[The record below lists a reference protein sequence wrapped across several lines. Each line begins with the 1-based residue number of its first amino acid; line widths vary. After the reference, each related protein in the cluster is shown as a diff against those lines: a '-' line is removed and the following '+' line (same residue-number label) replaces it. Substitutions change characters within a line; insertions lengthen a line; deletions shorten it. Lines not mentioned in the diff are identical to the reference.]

1 MKSTSAPRAALAFL
15 FGVVLLDVIGM
26 SMLFPVAAYIV
37 RAYNSDA
44 LTVTLLSVIY
54 AAGQFI
60 ATPILGSLS
69 DRYGRRPVLLLS
81 LLGSAGGYVLFGLG
95 GALWILFVSRLIDGL
110 TGGNISTAAAY
121 IADVTPRED
130 RAGSFAL
137 LGVAFGLGFILGP
150 AIGGALSQYGL
161 AAPAWLAAV
170 LTLLNVAFGFF
181 MLPESLPAERRT
193 RGPLRLAELNPLAPF
208 GGLLGRPGLRGL
220 FAAHCLFNFVIMGY
234 NTIVSVFLIERFGA
248 SPGAMAALLATV
260 GGANLFVQAVLVRRL
275 VARFGERRMVAASL
289 LFQAAGMA
297 ALALVPAF
305 WLVYPI
311 SALASAG
318 AGPLRPAL
326 SALLANAADANEQGR
341 LNGVSAALTS
351 LMSVLGPLWA
361 GASYDAFAPVAPF
374 WAGAALLLLA
384 LVPLLGWR
392 ASVRPAEA

>member
-95 GALWILFVSRLIDGL
+95 GALWILFLSRLIDGL

-121 IADVTPRED
+121 IADVAPRED

-361 GASYDAFAPVAPF
+361 GASYDALAPVAPF

>member
-361 GASYDAFAPVAPF
+361 GASYDALAPVAPF